1 VNAVDGIEGS
11 ENQNAFRS
19 AALHGSERRRHA
31 RRSGLWAAQLET
43 AQGARRN
50 CLVLDVSQ
58 TGAKL
63 RLEHT
68 TAPGELVTLIG
79 DRFGTRRGRVIWAG
93 NHRLGI
99 SFLDQ
104 PGSATTSQT
113 PAADPKF
120 LRGRAEILRRLA
132 RSAQG
137 GDAAAGL
144 LRLARALEAEAS
156 EIEKQQSTSPSI
168 R

>member
-1 VNAVDGIEGS
+1 VDGIEGG
-11 ENQNAFRS
+11 EQQNAFRS
-19 AALHGSERRRHA
+19 AGVHGSERRRHA

-58 TGAKL
+58 SGAKL
-63 RLEHT
+63 RVEQSAAL
-68 TAPGELVTLIG
+68 GELVTLIG
-79 DRFGTRRGRVIWAG
+79 ERFGTRKGRVVWSG

-99 SFLDQ
+99 LFIDQ
-104 PGSATTSQT
+104 PGAAAAATQT
-113 PAADPKF
+113 PSSDPKF

-144 LRLARALEAEAS
+144 LRLAQALEAEAS
-156 EIEKQQSTSPSI
+156 GIEKQ

>member
-1 VNAVDGIEGS
+1 MDGIEGG
-11 ENQNAFRS
+11 ERQDALGS
-19 AALHGSERRRHA
+19 AAVHGGERRRHA

-43 AQGARRN
+43 VQGARRN

-58 TGAKL
+58 SGAKL
-63 RLEHT
+63 RVEQ
-68 TAPGELVTLIG
+68 TATPGDFVILIG
-79 DRFGTRRGRVIWAG
+79 ERFGTRKGRVVWAG

-99 SFLDQ
+99 SFVDQ
-104 PGSATTSQT
+104 PGTAAAATPT
-113 PAADPKF
+113 PASDPKF

-144 LRLARALEAEAS
+144 LRLAHALEAEAR
-156 EIEKQQSTSPSI
+156 EIEKQQ
-168 R
+168 

>member
-1 VNAVDGIEGS
+1 MTGGYAVDGIDGGEKH
-11 ENQNAFRS
+11 NAVRG
-19 AALHGSERRRHA
+19 ADLRGSERRRHG
-31 RRSGLWAAQLET
+31 RRSGLWSAQLET
-43 AQGARRN
+43 AQGAKRN

-63 RLEHT
+63 RVEQPA
-68 TAPGELVTLIG
+68 APGDVITLSG
-79 DRFGTRRGRVIWAG
+79 DRFGTRRGRVVWAG
-93 NHRLGI
+93 NHRIGI
-99 SFLDQ
+99 IFLD
-104 PGSATTSQT
+104 AAAAAKKT

-144 LRLARALEAEAS
+144 FRLAQALDSEAA
-156 EIEKQQSTSPSI
+156 EIEKTK
-168 R
+168 

>member
-1 VNAVDGIEGS
+1 MDGIEGG
-11 ENQNAFRS
+11 ERQNAFGG
-19 AALHGSERRRHA
+19 AAVRGSDRRRQA

-58 TGAKL
+58 SGAKL
-63 RLEHT
+63 RVEQS
-68 TAPGELVTLIG
+68 AVPGELVTLIG
-79 DRFGTRRGRVIWAG
+79 ERFGTRKGRVVWSG
-93 NHRLGI
+93 SHRIGI
-99 SFLDQ
+99 SFIDQ
-104 PGSATTSQT
+104 PGAAAPATQT
-113 PAADPKF
+113 PSSDPKF

-144 LRLARALEAEAS
+144 LRLAQALEAEAS
-156 EIEKQQSTSPSI
+156 EIERQ

>member
-1 VNAVDGIEGS
+1 VTGGYTVDGIDGGEPQS
-11 ENQNAFRS
+11 AFRG
-19 AALHGSERRRHA
+19 AALRGSERRRHA

-58 TGAKL
+58 SGAKL
-63 RLEHT
+63 RTEQ
-68 TAPGELVTLIG
+68 TAPPGELVTLIG
-79 DRFGTRRGRVIWAG
+79 DRFGTRRGRVVWAG

-99 SFLDQ
+99 SFLDES
-104 PGSATTSQT
+104 GAAAKTQT

-144 LRLARALEAEAS
+144 LRLAQSLEAEAS
-156 EIEKQQSTSPSI
+156 EIEK
-168 R
+168 RR

>member
-1 VNAVDGIEGS
+1 MTGVYTVDGIDGGEPQS
-11 ENQNAFRS
+11 AFRS
-19 AALHGSERRRHA
+19 AAVRGSERRRHA

-58 TGAKL
+58 SGAKL
-63 RLEHT
+63 RTEQT
-68 TAPGELVTLIG
+68 TAPGEIVILIG
-79 DRFGTRRGRVIWAG
+79 ERFGTRRGRVIWAG
-93 NHRLGI
+93 NHRVGI
-99 SFLDQ
+99 SFLD
-104 PGSATTSQT
+104 PSGAAAKTQT
-113 PAADPKF
+113 PASDPKF

-144 LRLARALEAEAS
+144 LRLAQSLEAEAS
-156 EIEKQQSTSPSI
+156 EIEKQ